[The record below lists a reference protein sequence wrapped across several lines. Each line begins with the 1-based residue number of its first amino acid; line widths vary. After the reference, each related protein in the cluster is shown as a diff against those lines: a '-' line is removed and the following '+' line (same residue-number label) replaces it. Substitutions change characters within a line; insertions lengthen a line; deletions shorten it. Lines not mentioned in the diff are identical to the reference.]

1 MNKYYFLFVQIV
13 LVLSACNNG
22 PREHNLELNAY
33 SIYCDSIDFAGVH
46 ERYKENVYLPATLH
60 FEGQKSNVKFR
71 LRGDSSRGY
80 PKKSLKVVVLD
91 EQKVNNKKIF
101 NFNAEYKDASFSH
114 SYLSSVIFKELNY
127 PCFKSSMAKLT
138 VNDKFHGLY
147 LEIENMDKDFL
158 IRNGLNPKG
167 DLYKATKD
175 GACLYS
181 VSEVDGKWEKKTN
194 KKSSWAPLVQLIEDL
209 NKVSDEDFEAYIRDE
224 FDYSY
229 LIDYLATN
237 IFIANGSTNYHNYY
251 LYRDAENNGKWILLP
266 WDLDKT
272 LSYYDWKPFDYHS
285 TSSDWE
291 NDNPLIERCFLNET
305 IFTDVKERL
314 ISFEEILG
322 EEFYEPI
329 LHSIQTTLEEAVL
342 KDLTDK
348 VNSVKAWKK
357 AIARELKFLD
367 NRSAKALESIDKFP
381 LSFRVH
387 PTASQLS
394 LPFYLSWDKS
404 ADSLEVTYKVYLSK
418 DFLYEDSLTTRVYN
432 TPSDFIEVAEGLAL
446 GTYYWKVVAEKNGL
460 VCDGFN
466 SNNNFELR
474 KGTILPK
481 YIPKTI
487 SLNREGSPYRIDKP
501 LTIDRNAVLNIE
513 AGAVVLIGHNIQVNV
528 NGGFNLLG
536 TLENKIQ
543 LFPIKPNGYFHSIN
557 FDSTAYSNTIQH
569 STIIDGLLVSINSEL
584 VLSNVR
590 YEIKNR
596 IVDARSNGPC
606 VILATAGEVRI
617 DSLELFG
624 NKRGQGMNIISS
636 IASVTNSSFYNIPDA
651 IEYIKVHD
659 GLIKNNFVL
668 NSPDDAIDL
677 NGCTNVLIQGNTIAN
692 CDDKGISIGASEEGK
707 SLNIEINDNY
717 IFGCAI
723 GLSVKDG
730 CKVASS
736 GNVYGFND
744 VALQAYRKNQWYSND
759 GGTILSNTDAFIE
772 NSERKRIDEFSNYEL
787 NHEITEFSVIQS
799 ADTYFVPSDISY
811 QIVTNTLVLSNHSFF
826 NLALDDWALVIDDR
840 IVEFTTNHQLGSK
853 GCFTI
858 APTQGEEFQK
868 RNYLIDKSIRFTA
881 EAIITLEHKLGEKYY
896 LNYIDQ

>member
-22 PREHNLELNAY
+22 PREHNVELNSY

-46 ERYKENVYLPATLH
+46 ERYKENVYLPARLH
-60 FEGQKSNVKFR
+60 FEGQKANVKFR

-91 EQKVNNKKIF
+91 QQRVNNKKIF

-167 DLYKATKD
+167 DLFKATKD

-251 LYRDAENNGKWILLP
+251 LYRDAENNGKWMLLP

-272 LSYYDWKPFDYHS
+272 LSYYNWKPFDYHS

-314 ISFEEILG
+314 KSFEEILG
-322 EEFYEPI
+322 EDFYEPI
-329 LHSIQTTLEEAVL
+329 LSAIQTTLEEAIL
-342 KDLTDK
+342 EDKTDK
-348 VNSVKAWKK
+348 VNSVKAWEK

-367 NRSAKALESIDKFP
+367 NRSEKALASIHKFP
-381 LSFRVH
+381 ISFKVH
-387 PTASQLS
+387 HTASQLS

-418 DFLYEDSLTTRVYN
+418 DFLYEDSLTTRVY
-432 TPSDFIEVAEGLAL
+432 TTTSDVIEVAEDLAL
-446 GTYYWKVVAEKNGL
+446 GTYYWKVVGEKNGL

-474 KGTILPK
+474 KGTSLPAH
-481 YIPKTI
+481 IDKTI
-487 SLNREGSPYRIDKP
+487 SLNREGSPYRIDQL

-513 AGAVVLIGHNIQVNV
+513 AGVVVLIAHNIEVV
-528 NGGFNLLG
+528 VKGGLNLMG
-536 TLENKIQ
+536 TPENKIDIR
-543 LFPIKPNGYFHSIN
+543 PIEPKGYFHSFN
-557 FDSTAYSNTIQH
+557 FYKSPHYNVIQH
-569 STIIDGLLVSINSEL
+569 TNFKDGLLNSKYSTVSLNNASF
-584 VLSNVR
+584 
-590 YEIKNR
+590 EIVNR
-596 IVDARSNGPC
+596 PMQFGDKRPAIIWTWHSDIS
-606 VILATAGEVRI
+606 I
-617 DSLELFG
+617 DSVRLIG
-624 NKRGQGMNIISS
+624 NKKGEGININWNK
-636 IASVTNSSFYNIPDA
+636 ASVRNSYFYNTPDA
-651 IEYIKVHD
+651 IEFINVKE
-659 GLIKNNFVL
+659 GEILNNFVL

-677 NGCTNVLIQGNTIAN
+677 NGCENVLIQGNTLAN
-692 CDDKGISIGASEEGK
+692 SKDKGISIGAEQYGK
-707 SLNIEINDNY
+707 SVGIILKNNY
-717 IFGCAI
+717 VFGNKIA
-723 GLSVKDG
+723 LSVKDSSN
-730 CKVASS
+730 VMASNNVFAYNNLAVQAYLKNKDYSLGGTVLSQNDLLLNNGSDSKIDEHSSFEYTSSTSDFYLLRS
-736 GNVYGFND
+736 GNSY
-744 VALQAYRKNQWYSND
+744 
-759 GGTILSNTDAFIE
+759 FIP
-772 NSERKRIDEFSNYEL
+772 SE
-787 NHEITEFSVIQS
+787 
-799 ADTYFVPSDISY
+799 ISY
-811 QIVTNTLVLSNHSFF
+811 EIMNETFVLHNNSFFKLQLNGWVLMIDDQIIDFISNHHINAKGS
-826 NLALDDWALVIDDR
+826 LIIARERGDLDKKTNYVMAPEVQFSDGAKIVLV
-840 IVEFTTNHQLGSK
+840 HKS
-853 GCFTI
+853 
-858 APTQGEEFQK
+858 GEQ
-868 RNYLIDKSIRFTA
+868 YHL
-881 EAIITLEHKLGEKYY
+881 KYK
-896 LNYIDQ
+896 D